1 MNSLIVT
8 PSNQQEYILLSE
20 LLKKMKI
27 MYKTLSNEEEI
38 VQNND
43 DELWQQYALN
53 NLSKAYSDDEP
64 EYTSDMIKES
74 NPDYNSSFKG
84 EK

>member
-27 MYKTLSNEEEI
+27 MYITLSNEEEI

-43 DELWQQYALN
+43 DELWQHYALN
-53 NLSKAYSDDEP
+53 NLSRAYSDDEP
-64 EYTSDMIKES
+64 DYTSDMIKEQ
-74 NPDYNSSFKG
+74 NPNYKTSFKG